1 MISPREIAVIYH
13 CVYYPAVL
21 SREEKIIM
29 NNKTEKL
36 ERIKKSCRV
45 GQIACRICRILCVVG
60 AVIAAAAGVLFW
72 LFGQI
77 FDIVLRE
84 ESPFVPD
91 VMKKMRFNFIL
102 LTAVMFLVVGFG
114 PALIAAFLFW
124 CIYNIFDYGCLLQ
137 SESDE
142 TL

>member
-1 MISPREIAVIYH
+1 
-13 CVYYPAVL
+13 
-21 SREEKIIM
+21 M

-45 GQIACRICRILCVVG
+45 GQIAAGGSTTLIDTGNG
-60 AVIAAAAGVLFW
+60 AVTAAGVLFW

-77 FDIVLRE
+77 FDIVLCE
-84 ESPFVPD
+84 ESPFVPE
-91 VMKKMRFNFIL
+91 VMKKMRVNFIL